1 MFFIRPDPRKWYI
14 PYGKVVCG
22 KCARNKPAE
31 LMEYTPPISCGM
43 CGIEKDEGQFLVYM
57 IAEKPQ
63 IERKMPLMQNIL
75 FSGDNPQKILSGSK
89 TLTARNWKKKP
100 PRAGQLM
107 TASTGRKKETRFA
120 IIRVTDVWEWD
131 GQMDQENAESVT
143 GLTHAEIAKREGFGN
158 TPRPEGSLLTD
169 WDAFIE
175 AYYSINATKFLD
187 DDGTDYFIGFKV
199 ET

>member
-14 PYGKVVCG
+14 PYGKVVCHQ
-22 KCARNKPAE
+22 CARNKPHQ
-31 LMEYTPPISCGM
+31 MTEYTGPLRCGL
-43 CGIEKDEGQFLVYM
+43 CDKPKHPDSFLVY
-57 IAEKPQ
+57 IISEKPQ

-131 GQMDQENAESVT
+131 GKITGESAMQAT
-143 GLTHAEIAKREGFGN
+143 GLSQEEISRREGFDG
-158 TPRPEGSLLTD
+158 

-187 DDGTDYFIGFKV
+187 DDRQDYFIAFEVIQPLDKG
-199 ET
+199 EPNAH